1 MKVDR
6 LAVSVSEMNV
16 TPMLDVLLVLLV
28 MFMVMSIR
36 LHRTVDASL
45 PVPCTGACGASAQIV
60 LEVLPG
66 PVYKINRV
74 IVPTAALGDT
84 IASIYASRPEKIMQV
99 AGYPGV
105 QYQDVVSA
113 MDIARGA
120 GVTVLGIAP
129 RESYLKK

>member
-6 LAVSVSEMNV
+6 LAVAVSEMNV

-28 MFMVMSIR
+28 IFMVISIR
-36 LHRTVDASL
+36 LNRTVDASL
-45 PVPCTGACGASAQIV
+45 PVTCTSACGGTAQIV

-66 PVYKINRV
+66 PVYKINQAT
-74 IVPTAALGDT
+74 VPASALRDT

-105 QYQDVVSA
+105 SYQDVVSV
-113 MDIARGA
+113 MDVAKGA